1 MKQTLIFLNLLLFIY
16 SNAQTKT
23 GTMVWQYSTH
33 GRIVTTPCIENSS
46 IYFGSEDGSFYSI
59 SVSNG
64 KLLWKYTTGK
74 PIRSSAAVADGKVF
88 FGCEDGNVYAL
99 DRISGK
105 LLWKFATK
113 GEHYYDI
120 WDYYRSSPVYHKGRL
135 FIGSGD
141 GNVYA
146 INAKNGKKLWHYTT
160 GGIVHADPGVCND
173 TLYIGSF
180 DGSFYALNGITGQL
194 IWKFKTIG
202 DRDFPKGEIQKGAL
216 VTNNAIYFGSR
227 DYNLYA
233 LNRSTGTGLWNMKE
247 RGSWITATPY
257 EKEGKIFV
265 GTSDSHAFY
274 CFGNSSGKIQW
285 KAALP
290 LRSYNTALGYDTL
303 IFAGCFNGYL
313 YGFGQ
318 KTGNIKW
325 TFQTNGSK
333 MNYSTVY
340 DSTGHFRKDFTLYGN
355 DSLTN
360 IAEQKIANLGA
371 ILSTPIIREGVL
383 YFGSTDGCLYAV
395 KID

>member
-1 MKQTLIFLNLLLFIY
+1 MKQSICFLTLLLFIY
-16 SNAQTKT
+16 GNAQTKT
-23 GTMVWQYSTH
+23 GTMVWQYPTQ
-33 GRIVTTPCIENSS
+33 GKIVTTPCIEKSS
-46 IYFGSEDGSFYSI
+46 IFFGSEDGNFYCN

-88 FGCEDGNVYAL
+88 FGCDDGNVYAL
-99 DRISGK
+99 DVVTGK
-105 LLWKFATK
+105 LLWKFATH
-113 GEHYYDI
+113 GERHYDL

-146 INAKNGKKLWHYTT
+146 INAVNGKEIWHYTT
-160 GGIVHADPGVCND
+160 GGIVHADPAVRND
-173 TLYIGSF
+173 TVYIGSF
-180 DGSFYALNGITGQL
+180 DGSFYALNGKTGAL

-202 DRDFPKGEIQKGAL
+202 DRYFPKGEIQKAAL
-216 VTNNAIYFGSR
+216 VTNEAVYFGSR

-233 LNRSTGTGLWNMKE
+233 LNRSTGAGFWNMKE
-247 RGSWITATPY
+247 HGSWIIATPY
-257 EKEGKIFV
+257 EKEGNIFV

-274 CFGNSSGKIQW
+274 SLSNFYGNVQW
-285 KAALP
+285 KTALP
-290 LRSYNTALGYDTL
+290 LRTYNTPVSYDTL

-318 KTGNIKW
+318 KTGTIQW
-325 TFQTNGSK
+325 IFHTNGSK
-333 MNYSTVY
+333 KNYSTVY

-355 DSLTN
+355 DSVTN
-360 IAEQKIANLGA
+360 AAEQKIMNLGA
-371 ILSTPIIREGVL
+371 ILSTPIIKERVL
-383 YFGSTDGCLYAV
+383 YFGSTDGYLYAV